1 MRSIAKLMKDWQF
14 TGPNGVTTAVELP
27 HTWNARDGQ
36 DGGNDYWRG
45 CCTYCTRFAAP
56 VYDPAQQQVWL
67 QFEGVNASAAV
78 LLNGQQLCT
87 HDGGYSTFRAE
98 VTELLQAENQLTVRV
113 DNSVND
119 RVYPQKADFTF
130 YGGIYRDVSLLV
142 VNKNHIALGHFG
154 DTGVKIT
161 PALQE
166 NSADIQ
172 VETLVEG
179 SGTVTVEL
187 LDAEGRTVAKG
198 DGENAS
204 LHLDAPHLW
213 NGIKDPYLY
222 TCIVR
227 LVKDGQPVD
236 EVTTRVGL
244 RSFSV
249 DAKKGFFLNG
259 RPYPLH
265 GVSRHQDRKGLG
277 NAITREMHDEDM
289 ALIRELGAN
298 TVRLAHYQHDQYFY
312 DLCDQYGMVVW
323 AEIPYISEHLP
334 NGRENTISQ
343 MKELIHQNYNHP
355 SIVCWG
361 VSNEI
366 TISTKDKADMLD
378 NHRVLNELCHKMDPT
393 RLTTLAC
400 YAMCGPF
407 NPVAHITDL
416 VSWNLYLGWY
426 VPGLFLNDL
435 WMDFFHLVY
444 PNRPL
449 GFSEYGA
456 EGMPN
461 LHSAHP
467 RRGDHTEEYQP
478 KYFGIGGE
486 KTEKIKV
493 REYIQIIKNND
504 PMQRLMVAG
513 AGCKLAL
520 SIATNTTVLCML
532 YGCMMGNYDGLYL
545 PMMVLGYV
553 CSVPFFLLT
562 VRTSQKEGQKA
573 SLMKYVSVALVCY
586 VGVLVLL
593 LLWGRGDAFTLSIL
607 GENGLSINLYT
618 ILFIAFFGIGY
629 GAYYATADM
638 PIPMVADC
646 SDYETYR
653 SGKYIPGIMGTLFSL
668 VDKLVSSLSA
678 TVVGIAVSFVGLQ
691 SLPTQYDPYT
701 PGMNWVVIVLFCII
715 PMVAWAATLIA
726 MKGYTLTGAKMKEIQ
741 AVNACRRDAVAKGMK
756 LEEAM
761 DKWQTMDQL
770 PAEYRS

>member
-1 MRSIAKLMKDWQF
+1 MNTKKSKVRLWSVLTALTAILTIAAIVGNMIANQYATTLNVALNASTYKIIKGNTTEDTEYFKAGFASDEEREAYEAELCATVEAEGAALLKNDNAALPLADSAKVSLFGHGSVDLMYGG
-14 TGPNGVTTAVELP
+14 TGSGSVDTSKAPILAKNYE
-27 HTWNARDGQ
+27 
-36 DGGNDYWRG
+36 GGYASAGFFR
-45 CCTYCTRFAAP
+45 TLAP
-56 VYDPAQQQVWL
+56 VGIVISIL
-67 QFEGVNASAAV
+67 LTLLAV
-78 LLNGQQLCT
+78 I
-87 HDGGYSTFRAE
+87 
-98 VTELLQAENQLTVRV
+98 
-113 DNSVND
+113 
-119 RVYPQKADFTF
+119 
-130 YGGIYRDVSLLV
+130 GIW
-142 VNKNHIALGHFG
+142 
-154 DTGVKIT
+154 
-161 PALQE
+161 E
-166 NSADIQ
+166 
-172 VETLVEG
+172 
-179 SGTVTVEL
+179 
-187 LDAEGRTVAKG
+187 
-198 DGENAS
+198 
-204 LHLDAPHLW
+204 
-213 NGIKDPYLY
+213 KD
-222 TCIVR
+222 
-227 LVKDGQPVD
+227 
-236 EVTTRVGL
+236 
-244 RSFSV
+244 
-249 DAKKGFFLNG
+249 
-259 RPYPLH
+259 
-265 GVSRHQDRKGLG
+265 
-277 NAITREMHDEDM
+277 
-289 ALIRELGAN
+289 
-298 TVRLAHYQHDQYFY
+298 
-312 DLCDQYGMVVW
+312 
-323 AEIPYISEHLP
+323 
-334 NGRENTISQ
+334 
-343 MKELIHQNYNHP
+343 
-355 SIVCWG
+355 
-361 VSNEI
+361 
-366 TISTKDKADMLD
+366 
-378 NHRVLNELCHKMDPT
+378 
-393 RLTTLAC
+393 
-400 YAMCGPF
+400 
-407 NPVAHITDL
+407 
-416 VSWNLYLGWY
+416 
-426 VPGLFLNDL
+426 
-435 WMDFFHLVY
+435 
-444 PNRPL
+444 
-449 GFSEYGA
+449 
-456 EGMPN
+456 
-461 LHSAHP
+461 
-467 RRGDHTEEYQP
+467 QP

-493 REYIQIIKNND
+493 SEYIQIIKNND

-553 CSVPFFLLT
+553 FSVPFFLLT